1 MQNPAT
7 DHYRRARVMRPDGR
21 EVLVSDN
28 ARTTH
33 RMIRLQ
39 GQPPASA
46 DCLHL
51 VDLDSTRSYT
61 LVCEPPMWW
70 DFDVDGD
77 VDVLALGTSEACFSR
92 PNRPSECQ

>member
-21 EVLVSDN
+21 EMLVSDN
-28 ARTTH
+28 AWTTH
-33 RMIRLQ
+33 RMIRLH
-39 GQPPASA
+39 GQPPASE
-46 DCLHL
+46 DYLHL
-51 VDLDSTRSYT
+51 VDLDGTGSYT
-61 LVCEPPMWW
+61 LVFEPSKWS
-70 DFDVDGD
+70 DFDADGD